1 MLMTKDEIKIVVLS
15 ALAKIAPEIEGEDI
29 EPDVNF
35 RDQFDIDSFDF
46 LNLMIALH
54 EELGVDI
61 QEVDYPKFSNLSS
74 SVSYLA
80 TKLDIKTKY

>member
-1 MLMTKDEIKIVVLS
+1 MTKDEIKTVVLS
-15 ALAKIAPEIEGEDI
+15 ALAKIAPETEGEEI

-35 RDQFDIDSFDF
+35 RDQFDIDSIDF

-54 EELGVDI
+54 KELGVDI
-61 QEVDYPKFSNLSS
+61 QAVDYPKFSNLSG